1 MFLPTGELRLSRCC
15 LLRLFLRKD
24 PAVRKTISLIALF
37 SFVLLLVTSVVL
49 YIMPH
54 GRVAYWANWKL
65 LGLPKTTWDELHLT
79 LGVLFAIASLWHTV
93 LNWSAIVSYLKR
105 SREGARSAAGGIAA
119 VITLVVVAGTFLHWP
134 PMSWVLDL
142 NTLVKDKATATYGN
156 PPYGHAE
163 LSSLAMMIR
172 NTGLDAQAV
181 SARLA
186 AKKIVVVSMEQ
197 TVQEIAQNNGLTPQ
211 QLFILMQP
219 ELQTGE
225 FPAMPKLPP
234 SGLGRKTLDTICGT
248 YGLECAALVEALKE
262 QGFEASAEMTV
273 KEVAASQG
281 KNPIA
286 VYELIYA
293 FSQ

>member
-1 MFLPTGELRLSRCC
+1 M
-15 LLRLFLRKD
+15 
-24 PAVRKTISLIALF
+24 RKTISLIALF
-37 SFVLLLVTSVVL
+37 CFILLLVTSVVL

-65 LGLPKTTWDELHLT
+65 LGLPKTTWDELHIT
-79 LGVLFAIASLWHTV
+79 LGALFVVVGLWHTI

-105 SREGARSAAGGIAA
+105 TREGIRSSAGMAALF
-119 VITLVVVAGTFLHWP
+119 ITLLVVVGTFLHLP
-134 PMSWVLDL
+134 PMSWLLDL
-142 NTLVKDKATATYGN
+142 NTFVKNQASATYGE

-163 LSSLAMMIR
+163 LSSLAMLIR
-172 NTGLDAQAV
+172 NTGLDVQAV
-181 SARLA
+181 EKRLA
-186 AKKIVVVSMEQ
+186 NKNIVLESLEQ
-197 TVQEIAQNNGLTPQ
+197 PVLQIAENNGLTPQ

-219 ELQTGE
+219 ELTAGE

-234 SGLGRKTLDTICGT
+234 SGLGRKTLHTICTT
-248 YGLECAALVEALKE
+248 YGLDCVALVEALKE

-273 KEVAASQG
+273 KEVAAAQG
-281 KNPIA
+281 ENPIA

>member
-1 MFLPTGELRLSRCC
+1 M
-15 LLRLFLRKD
+15 
-24 PAVRKTISLIALF
+24 RKTISLIALF

-54 GRVAYWANWKL
+54 GRVAYWANWHL
-65 LGLPKTTWDELHLT
+65 LGLSKTTWDELHIT
-79 LGVLFAIASLWHTV
+79 LGTLFIVVGVWHTI

-105 SREGARSAAGGIAA
+105 TREGVRSKAGVTAT
-119 VITLVVVAGTFLHWP
+119 VVTVLVVVGTFLHLP
-134 PMSWVLDL
+134 PMSWLLDL
-142 NTLVKDKATATYGN
+142 NTFVKNQASATYGE

-163 LSSLAMMIR
+163 LSSLAMLIR
-172 NTGLDAQAV
+172 NTGLDAQLV
-181 SARLA
+181 QKRLA
-186 AKKIVVVSMEQ
+186 EKNIVVTSLEQ
-197 TVQEIAQNNGLTPQ
+197 PVEELANNNGLTPQ

-219 ELQTGE
+219 ELAEGE
-225 FPAMPKLPP
+225 FPSMPKLPP
-234 SGLGRKTLDTICGT
+234 SGIGRKTLESICTT
-248 YGLECAALVEALKE
+248 YGLDCAALVDALKA
-262 QGFEASAEMTV
+262 QGWQAAPSMTI